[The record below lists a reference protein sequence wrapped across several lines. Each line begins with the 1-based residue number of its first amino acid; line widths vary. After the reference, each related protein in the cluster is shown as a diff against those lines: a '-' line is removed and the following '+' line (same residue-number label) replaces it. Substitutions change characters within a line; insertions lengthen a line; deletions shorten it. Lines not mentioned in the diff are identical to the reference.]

1 MTTATAALRLVVLP
15 DLRASARE
23 QMRLDERLL
32 DEALEP
38 VARRYVWDPPAVSLG
53 KFQRLPGETAGDQ
66 WSADAWSAGRTARP
80 PLGLDVVRR
89 PTGGRAVLHGA
100 GFEWSFALVFPLRAL
115 GSPSLQASYRFV
127 NDAFASALNRRG
139 VALDPAREAPY
150 QRSGLCFATALRHDL
165 LVGGEK
171 VVAVA
176 QARRGAN
183 VLVHG
188 SVLERRPPALL
199 IDGLERLVGEP
210 WQGDGLAA
218 TERVIDA
225 EALWDDVTA
234 YLAEALE
241 AEVCRSTP
249 RAEVSI
255 A

>member
-1 MTTATAALRLVVLP
+1 MTTTTAAVRFVVLP
-15 DLRASARE
+15 AVRASARE

-32 DEALEP
+32 DQALEP

-53 KFQRLPGETAGDQ
+53 KFQRLPGETAGDD
-66 WSADAWSAGRTARP
+66 WTAGAWAARRTARP
-80 PLGLDVVRR
+80 PAGLDVVRR

-100 GFEWSFALVFPLRAL
+100 GFEWSFALVLPLRVL
-115 GSPSLQASYRFV
+115 GSQSLQASYRFV
-127 NDAFASALNRRG
+127 NDAFASALGRGG
-139 VALDPAREAPY
+139 VALDPAREVPY

-188 SVLERRPPALL
+188 SVLERRPPLALVAE
-199 IDGLERLVGEP
+199 LERLVGEP
-210 WQGDGLAA
+210 WRGEGLAG
-218 TERVIDA
+218 TGCRVDA

-234 YLAEALE
+234 YLAEALD
-241 AEVCRSTP
+241 AEVGKATP
-249 RAEVSI
+249 RAEVSL